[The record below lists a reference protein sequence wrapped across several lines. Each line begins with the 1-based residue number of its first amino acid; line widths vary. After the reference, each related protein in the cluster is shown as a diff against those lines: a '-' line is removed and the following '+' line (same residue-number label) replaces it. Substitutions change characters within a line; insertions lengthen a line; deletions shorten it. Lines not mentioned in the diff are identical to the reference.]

1 MARYYVKMEDL
12 KTEGEEIQEFAKNVV
27 EAKVQELVALGD
39 KLEWEGPTYEMFIK
53 LYTDKIN
60 RVKYLAKM
68 IEIYG
73 KFMVLASEGFT
84 EVNDKFAKEMQI
96 IMDDLKREK
105 EKLGIK

>member
-1 MARYYVKMEDL
+1 MARYYVKMEEL
-12 KTEGEEIQEFAKNVV
+12 KTEGEEIQEYAKNIVDS
-27 EAKVQELVALGD
+27 KVQELIDLSD

-53 LYTDKIN
+53 LYNDKVN
-60 RVKYLAKM
+60 RIKYLAKM

-84 EVNDKFAKEMQI
+84 EVNNKFNKEMQL
-96 IMDDLKREK
+96 IMDELRREK

>member
-1 MARYYVKMEDL
+1 MARYYVKMEEL
-12 KTEGEEIQEFAKNVV
+12 KSEGEEIQEFAKNVV
-27 EAKVQELVALGD
+27 EAKVQELIALLD

-60 RVKYLAKM
+60 KIKYLAKM

-73 KFMVLASEGFT
+73 KFMVLVSDGFT
-84 EVNDKFAKEMQI
+84 EVNDKFNKEMQI
-96 IMDDLKREK
+96 IMDELKQEK